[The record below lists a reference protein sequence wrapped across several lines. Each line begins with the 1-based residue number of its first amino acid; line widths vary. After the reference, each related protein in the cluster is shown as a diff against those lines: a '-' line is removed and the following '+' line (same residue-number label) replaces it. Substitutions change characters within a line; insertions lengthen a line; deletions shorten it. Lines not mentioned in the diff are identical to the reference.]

1 MDEKIKQ
8 KLQQIQSLV
17 SECLSAE
24 EGGEYE
30 EEESMEEVEPSGDV
44 AGDKIKMAASM
55 LKRKMGE

>member
-30 EEESMEEVEPSGDV
+30 DESNEEVEPSGDE
-44 AGDKIKMAASM
+44 AGDKIKMAASL